1 MGVVAFKR
9 LEKSFLRVTFNSILQ
24 LFTPP
29 KLPARVEQQ
38 LQNGYWN
45 EANVNRLKSGK
56 NTQFSNRRVH
66 KKCDTHRER
75 KKRRRHSCAVDEKE
89 RQANRQTNKWAH
101 ISRVYIRFSSTHWP
115 KRYFMSFWCMRAC
128 GSEYF
133 LRCSLRHLV
142 CLCYFFPLLSNKYT
156 HKHEISI
163 ALKAD
168 AEAEV

>member
-66 KKCDTHRER
+66 KKCDTHTQRGR
-75 KKRRRHSCAVDEKE
+75 NDGGIVALSMKKKDK
-89 RQANRQTNKWAH
+89 QIDKQT
-101 ISRVYIRFSSTHWP
+101 
-115 KRYFMSFWCMRAC
+115 
-128 GSEYF
+128 SE
-133 LRCSLRHLV
+133 H
-142 CLCYFFPLLSNKYT
+142 T
-156 HKHEISI
+156 
-163 ALKAD
+163 
-168 AEAEV
+168 